1 MQTGTSRDGRRRS
14 FSHYQLQQA
23 VGLAPNSIS
32 FLHAVGA
39 ENSPAKKKNR
49 LWFGVGWIL
58 CVQLSS
64 LAPPSVAEKAIWR
77 WGKQQGKELARGVLS
92 CWGILKPC
100 MSKL

>member
-1 MQTGTSRDGRRRS
+1 MVAMHLAMGMLWAGTS
-14 FSHYQLQQA
+14 QA
-23 VGLAPNSIS
+23 DVGQPD
-32 FLHAVGA
+32 GA